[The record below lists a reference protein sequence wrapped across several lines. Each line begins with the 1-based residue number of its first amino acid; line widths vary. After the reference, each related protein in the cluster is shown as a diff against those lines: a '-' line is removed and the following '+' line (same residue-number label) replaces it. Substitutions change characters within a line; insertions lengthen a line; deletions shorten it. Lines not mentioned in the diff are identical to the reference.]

1 MPMPS
6 KSAVY
11 LGASKLKAIWLLCAK
26 VVNLAGLGLLND
38 SGQVAVGQVAVV
50 QHKLRLSM

>member
-1 MPMPS
+1 MPS